1 MSRAANYLEQ
11 AGLELSAASLQQ
23 AVAVLETALAQPAAP
38 RSEDALFS
46 YRVPRLGE
54 GGSCSLVDELE
65 EAPYELS
72 PWLGGRSAEAAGK
85 LRQLDALLQATLRLV
100 PADWLGVYCRFER
113 DGEPRLVK
121 LAYRGLPSRAEFPLT
136 EAFAQFSNNSRV
148 GLSGKGA
155 VIADVGAWRQAGG
168 AYYECDPKVRSE
180 VCLPVFDEAGA
191 VIGIL
196 DAESAQ
202 PGFFH
207 AEHQATL
214 AALAC
219 ALSAHFVD
227 LRALAKSA
235 APAL

>member
-38 RSEDALFS
+38 RSEDELFS
-46 YRVPRLGE
+46 YRVPKLGE

-121 LAYRGLPSRAEFPLT
+121 LAYRGLPSRAEFPLS
-136 EAFAQFSNNSRV
+136 EDFAQFSNNSRV
-148 GLSGKGA
+148 GLSGRGA
-155 VIADVGAWRQAGG
+155 VIADVAAWRRAGG
-168 AYYECDPKVRSE
+168 AYYECDPKVQSE
-180 VCLPVFDEAGA
+180 VCLPVLAADGR
-191 VIGIL
+191 VLGIL
-196 DAESAQ
+196 DAEDGRA
-202 PGFFH
+202 GFFD
-207 AEHQATL
+207 EYKQTVL
-214 AALAC
+214 AALA
-219 ALSAHFVD
+219 LS
-227 LRALAKSA
+227 LAQPFAVLA
-235 APAL
+235 ANPVENF

>member
-1 MSRAANYLEQ
+1 MADY
-11 AGLELSAASLQQ
+11 LQQ
-23 AVAVLETALAQPAAP
+23 AALALSEPQLAAAQQALGATLAAAP
-38 RSEDALFS
+38 ATDYPDL
-46 YRVPRLGE
+46 YRYPVPKLGE
-54 GGSCSLVDELE
+54 GGSCSLIDELE
-65 EAPYELS
+65 EQPWNIAPQFGGES
-72 PWLGGRSAEAAGK
+72 PQLAQQLQALQR
-85 LRQLDALLQATLRLV
+85 LLDAVLALV
-100 PADWLGVYCRFER
+100 PADWLGVYCRLPGVEA
-113 DGEPRLVK
+113 DVLLK

-136 EAFAQFSNNSRV
+136 EAFAVASNNSKV
-148 GLSGKGA
+148 GRSGHGV
-155 VIADVGAWRQAGG
+155 VIDDVRQWQQDGG

-207 AEHQATL
+207 AAHQATL

-235 APAL
+235 VPAL